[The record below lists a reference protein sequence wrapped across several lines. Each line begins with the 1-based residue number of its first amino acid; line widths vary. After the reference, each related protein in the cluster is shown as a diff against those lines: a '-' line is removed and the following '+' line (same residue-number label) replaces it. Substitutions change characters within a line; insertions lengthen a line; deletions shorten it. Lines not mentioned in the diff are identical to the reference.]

1 MLVVELFTSLSSP
14 NTMAAKKDMMRPD
27 LSTTKDVAS
36 SKNDTNGMP
45 VVPYLAPEKDKKKED
60 ASMTST

>member
-1 MLVVELFTSLSSP
+1 
-14 NTMAAKKDMMRPD
+14 MAAKKDMMRPD